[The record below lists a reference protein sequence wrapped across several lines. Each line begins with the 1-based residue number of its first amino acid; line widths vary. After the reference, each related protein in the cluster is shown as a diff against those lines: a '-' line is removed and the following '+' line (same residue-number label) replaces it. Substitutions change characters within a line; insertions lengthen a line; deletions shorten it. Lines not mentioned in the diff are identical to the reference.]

1 MNKTDIITL
10 VEKYE
15 RILENSIEDSIDVVE
30 IEPSEDDPKRNVDDF
45 IKDDEVKRMFMSN
58 LASIRSYAHSI
69 IDMIDDGKPI
79 QAWMAD
85 KIAVAA
91 GDIKDVADGIDFR
104 Y

>member
-15 RILENSIEDSIDVVE
+15 KILENSIEDSIDVVE
-30 IEPSEDDPKRNVDDF
+30 IEPSEDDPKRNIDDF

-85 KIAVAA
+85 KIAVATQ
-91 GDIKDVADGIDFR
+91 DIKDVADGIDFR

>member
-1 MNKTDIITL
+1 MNKKDIKTL
-10 VEKYE
+10 VERYE
-15 RILENSIEDSIDVVE
+15 EIYENSIEDVVD
-30 IEPSEDDPKRNVDDF
+30 IETSEDNPKIKVDDF
-45 IKDDEVKRMFMSN
+45 IRDDEVKRMFMSN
-58 LASIRSYAHSI
+58 LASIRSHAHSI

-91 GDIKDVADGIDFR
+91 EDIRDVADGIDFR

>member
-10 VEKYE
+10 IEKYE